1 MNYLALLG
9 WSLDGETTIVPPVEL
24 CRHFSLE
31 RISKNPSQLD
41 EEKLLSMNGTY
52 LNAMTDAEFSQLVLV
67 PQLVAAGMVAQDA
80 YESRPAWFDLLSSI
94 LKPRVRLMPEVVEKS
109 AFLFGELVYDE
120 ASVAK
125 NLAKE
130 GVRPLLQAAREA
142 LSALAADAWTADA
155 IDAAL
160 EPLPERLGVGKRK
173 VFQAVRVAECGN
185 QVSPPLGASMELLGR
200 SESLRRLEAAE
211 GLALA

>member
-1 MNYLALLG
+1 M
-9 WSLDGETTIVPPVEL
+9 
-24 CRHFSLE
+24 
-31 RISKNPSQLD
+31 
-41 EEKLLSMNGTY
+41 
-52 LNAMTDAEFSQLVLV
+52 
-67 PQLVAAGMVAQDA
+67 
-80 YESRPAWFDLLSSI
+80 
-94 LKPRVRLMPEVVEKS
+94 
-109 AFLFGELVYDE
+109 
-120 ASVAK
+120 AK

-130 GVRPLLQAAREA
+130 GVLPLLQAAREA

>member
-1 MNYLALLG
+1 
-9 WSLDGETTIVPPVEL
+9 
-24 CRHFSLE
+24 
-31 RISKNPSQLD
+31 
-41 EEKLLSMNGTY
+41 
-52 LNAMTDAEFSQLVLV
+52 
-67 PQLVAAGMVAQDA
+67 MV
-80 YESRPAWFDLLSSI
+80 
-94 LKPRVRLMPEVVEKS
+94 
-109 AFLFGELVYDE
+109 
-120 ASVAK
+120 K

-130 GVRPLLQAAREA
+130 GVRPLLQAAHEV

-155 IDAAL
+155 VYAAL

-173 VFQAVRVAECGN
+173 VFQAIRVAECGN